1 MAIDR
6 TNRTDGYGTAIR
18 RSSLLANFAS
28 RQDDGRRFRVRY
40 QIVIDC
46 RDPRRLVR
54 FWSSAIRYRPKPPP
68 AGFPGWREYGRSLGV
83 AEEEIRDVTSPESID
98 DPNGEGPRIWFHK
111 VPEAK
116 TGKNRLHFD
125 IRASGSHET
134 PLATRKDRVENE
146 VARLLDLGAARR
158 ETLYEEGDNHYAV
171 AMADPEGNEFDVN

>member
-1 MAIDR
+1 M
-6 TNRTDGYGTAIR
+6 
-18 RSSLLANFAS
+18 
-28 RQDDGRRFRVRY
+28 
-40 QIVIDC
+40 
-46 RDPRRLVR
+46 
-54 FWSSAIRYRPKPPP
+54 
-68 AGFPGWREYGRSLGV
+68 GV

-146 VARLLDLGAARR
+146 VARLLALGAARR